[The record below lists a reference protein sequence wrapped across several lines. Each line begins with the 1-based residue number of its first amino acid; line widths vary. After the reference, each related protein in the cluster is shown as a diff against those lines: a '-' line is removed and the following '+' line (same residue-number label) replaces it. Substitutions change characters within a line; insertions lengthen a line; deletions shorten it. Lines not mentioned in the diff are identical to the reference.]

1 MAGREHG
8 LRGHLSPRGAAAG
21 LTPGLTEGALR
32 PGRHRRLLTAVL
44 RSTLCIWGGWLAGCL
59 LAVVLAAAAARF
71 AAVEELLAP
80 LVSAVKAV
88 PVVSLIILILV
99 LLDSRALP
107 WVIAGLMAF
116 PPVYANVLAGIRG
129 RTGSFWRWPGCS
141 RCRPGGSCGASGDR
155 RCCRASGRRC
165 RCPRALCWKAG
176 AAAEV
181 IGLCAGTIGEGLY
194 TAKVYFQT
202 AELFAWTAVI
212 VAPVGPDGASG
223 AVGGGRPG
231 GKGGDAVMEI
241 GVAMCGKRTGQTAVL
256 RDVASPQAPGRC
268 A

>member
-1 MAGREHG
+1 MKRIVRRVWPAAVWLGVWQAGSMAFAAIYPHGALLLASPLASLKALCGMAGT
-8 LRGHLSPRGAAAG
+8 AAFW
-21 LTPGLTEGALR
+21 
-32 PGRHRRLLTAVL
+32 TAVL

-129 RTGSFWRWPGCS
+129 ADRQLLEMARVFRVPVS
-141 RCRPGGSCGASGDR
+141 RQLRGIYLPAVLPYFRSAVSLGLG
-155 RCCRASGRRC
+155 
-165 RCPRALCWKAG
+165 LCWKSG

-181 IGLCAGTIGEGLY
+181 IGLPAGSIGEALY

-202 AELFAWTAVI
+202 GDLFAWTAVI
-212 VAPVGPDGASG
+212 VTVSVIFERLFLRLVDA
-223 AVGGGRPG
+223 AVRKAG
-231 GKGGDAVMEI
+231 
-241 GVAMCGKRTGQTAVL
+241 
-256 RDVASPQAPGRC
+256 S
-268 A
+268 

>member
-1 MAGREHG
+1 MKQIVRRVWPAAVWLGVWQAGSMAF
-8 LRGHLSPRGAAAG
+8 AAIY
-21 LTPGLTEGALR
+21 PHGAL
-32 PGRHRRLLTAVL
+32 LLASPLAALKALCSLAGTADFWAAVL

-59 LAVVLAAAAARF
+59 LAVALAAAAARF
-71 AAVEELLAP
+71 AVVEELLAP

-129 RTGSFWRWPGCS
+129 ADRQLLEMARVFRVPPRRQLWGIWGPAVLPGFRAAVSVSTG
-141 RCRPGGSCGASGDR
+141 
-155 RCCRASGRRC
+155 
-165 RCPRALCWKAG
+165 LCWKAG

-194 TAKVYFQT
+194 AAKVYFQT

-212 VAPVGPDGASG
+212 VALSALTEHLALW
-223 AVGGGRPG
+223 AVDALA
-231 GKGGDAVMEI
+231 GKAGM
-241 GVAMCGKRTGQTAVL
+241 R
-256 RDVASPQAPGRC
+256 
-268 A
+268 

>member
-1 MAGREHG
+1 MKRIVRRVWPAAVWLGVWQAGSMAFAAIYPHGALLLASPLVSLKALCGMAGT
-8 LRGHLSPRGAAAG
+8 AAFW
-21 LTPGLTEGALR
+21 
-32 PGRHRRLLTAVL
+32 TAVL

-129 RTGSFWRWPGCS
+129 ADRQLLEMARVFRVPPRRQLWGIWGPAVLPGFRAAVSVSTG
-141 RCRPGGSCGASGDR
+141 
-155 RCCRASGRRC
+155 
-165 RCPRALCWKAG
+165 LCWKAG

-212 VAPVGPDGASG
+212 VALSALTEHLALW
-223 AVGGGRPG
+223 AVDALA
-231 GKGGDAVMEI
+231 GKAGI
-241 GVAMCGKRTGQTAVL
+241 R
-256 RDVASPQAPGRC
+256 
-268 A
+268 

>member
-1 MAGREHG
+1 MKRIVRRVWPAAVWLGVWQAGSMAFAAIYPHGALLLASPLASLKALCGMAGT
-8 LRGHLSPRGAAAG
+8 AAFW
-21 LTPGLTEGALR
+21 
-32 PGRHRRLLTAVL
+32 TAVL

-59 LAVVLAAAAARF
+59 LAVVLAAVTARF

-129 RTGSFWRWPGCS
+129 ADRQLLEMARVFRVPPRRQLWGIWGPAVLPGFRAAVSVSTG
-141 RCRPGGSCGASGDR
+141 
-155 RCCRASGRRC
+155 
-165 RCPRALCWKAG
+165 LCWKAG

-212 VAPVGPDGASG
+212 VALSALTEHLALW
-223 AVGGGRPG
+223 AVDALA
-231 GKGGDAVMEI
+231 GKAGM
-241 GVAMCGKRTGQTAVL
+241 R
-256 RDVASPQAPGRC
+256 
-268 A
+268 